1 MESFKNKYEI
11 SIEAAKNK
19 LGNNFLDTG
28 DYLEWWSDNKTI
40 AQYDKRDNVLY
51 TDKRFTKKRGRK
63 IGYRKPNKKVTA
75 QLSVLIEKALVDL
88 VKAQNETQ
96 VQIIETALRDYFK
109 KCDLTRS

>member
-51 TDKRFTKKRGRK
+51 TDKRFTKKPGRK
-63 IGYRKPNKKVTA
+63 VGYRKPNKK
-75 QLSVLIEKALVDL
+75 LKG
-88 VKAQNETQ
+88 K
-96 VQIIETALRDYFK
+96 R
-109 KCDLTRS
+109 